1 LFVLRSTF
9 IIFARDAKEIE
20 PSRAKNFHI
29 GSFVFSLYR
38 NNGQKQ

>member
-1 LFVLRSTF
+1 MRSTL
-9 IIFARDAKEIE
+9 IIFARVANEIE
-20 PSRAKNFHI
+20 KEKEKNFHI